1 MVSTPLS
8 RLLTI
13 ILLVGIPLS
22 MPSSKALQEPG
33 ICLSDSQLLLEIEPV
48 GDISIT
54 SEARVSEAIADLN
67 TLIEASGVSN
77 SSVTALGIN
86 HLLFSTSD
94 PTEDLPDL
102 EHLLHSSVQL
112 EFRLQKP
119 DTDEQLDAELQAL
132 SDLRDD
138 RSLAGSQ
145 RNAAWKNSDAIQ
157 QHQAAIAELFEAPM
171 VTHEDVTYAEAQ
183 PSIPA
188 YLVDESAESGEVLV
202 PWGITIYLDED
213 GQARFTEMTRQAAR
227 SGLAI
232 GVFINRELVS
242 ASYVDTSYAETGL
255 QTGKG
260 YVSLDYDS
268 TGAQNLARQLRLN
281 ALAVITSEQV
291 ANSSNCLL

>member
-8 RLLTI
+8 RLLAV

-48 GDISIT
+48 GGISIT
-54 SEARVSEAIADLN
+54 SEERVSEAIADIN
-67 TLIEASGVSN
+67 TLMEGSGVSN

-86 HLLFSTSD
+86 HLLVSTSD
-94 PTEDLPDL
+94 LTEDLPDL
-102 EHLLHSSVQL
+102 EDLLHSSVQL

-119 DTDEQLDAELQAL
+119 DTDEQLEAELQAL
-132 SDLRDD
+132 SDLRED

-145 RNAAWKNSDAIQ
+145 WNAEWQNSDAIQ
-157 QHQAAIAELFEAPM
+157 QDQAAIAELFEVPM
-171 VTHEDVTYAEAQ
+171 VTHENVTYAEAK

-188 YLVDESAESGEVLV
+188 HLVDESAESGEVRV
-202 PWGITIYLDED
+202 PWGITIFLDED
-213 GQARFTEMTRQAAR
+213 GQAGFTAMTRQAAR
-227 SGLAI
+227 AGLAI

-242 ASYVDTSYAETGL
+242 APYVHRSYAETGL
-255 QTGKG
+255 QSRTS
-260 YVSLDYDS
+260 YVSLNYEATD
-268 TGAQNLARQLRLN
+268 AQNLARQLRLN

-291 ANSSNCLL
+291 ANSSNCSF